1 MTDLLNI
8 NELLKMPLFI
18 PDYQRPYK
26 WTTKNVA
33 DLLDDINNAIIYAE
47 KHTEYQYRIGTV
59 ILHRVDENNTF
70 GIIDGQQRTITLL
83 LLNLFLDNTFT
94 CSLSEEIFNNPISQ
108 ANIRNNYDFI
118 KDWFSL
124 KGKEYKNNFLKALN
138 DILEVVIIFVDR
150 EYEAFQLFDS
160 QNTRGKALD
169 PHDLLK
175 AYHLREMKDNQ
186 YEMHHAVTKWESK
199 DSKQIRE
206 LFALYLYPI
215 KQWATGVKSVPFS
228 VKELDFYKG
237 IYENSPYTYAK
248 KANKSMPYFQITDE
262 FIAGKEFFE
271 MVEHY
276 LVLLDD
282 IKNEIKNNK
291 KFDIIRQTLENIT
304 GTGFG
309 YTKNLFYCA
318 VLCYY
323 DRFKNF
329 DEQVI
334 KKLFI
339 WAFMLRVDMD
349 RLGFDSVNKYA
360 IGEYGNTQY
369 SNNIAMFTKICNAR
383 LHSEIA
389 NLQIRLRES
398 DKYKELFITLKKLK
412 EDSIDE

>member
-1 MTDLLNI
+1 MTDLLKI
-8 NELLKMPLFI
+8 NELLEMPLFI

-47 KHTEYQYRIGTV
+47 KNTEFQYRIGTV

-94 CSLSEEIFNNPISQ
+94 CSLLEETFNNPISQ

-138 DILEVVIIFVDR
+138 YILEVVIIFVDR

-237 IYENSPYTYAK
+237 IHENSPYTYAK

-329 DEQVI
+329 NEQVL

-369 SNNIAMFTKICNAR
+369 SNHIAMFTKICNAR

-398 DKYKELFITLKKLK
+398 DNYKELFITLKKLK